1 VLDLSTLFQ
10 IKYRQPDW
18 CIRAPHI
25 IPCSCIVQQQSTSNL
40 ATVTMGLD
48 ESPSVVELSEFD
60 VEDLDLSDFGEASEY
75 ASADIETID
84 VQLEAAT
91 EVSFQLLP
99 PQTN

>member
-1 VLDLSTLFQ
+1 
-10 IKYRQPDW
+10 
-18 CIRAPHI
+18 
-25 IPCSCIVQQQSTSNL
+25 
-40 ATVTMGLD
+40 MGLD